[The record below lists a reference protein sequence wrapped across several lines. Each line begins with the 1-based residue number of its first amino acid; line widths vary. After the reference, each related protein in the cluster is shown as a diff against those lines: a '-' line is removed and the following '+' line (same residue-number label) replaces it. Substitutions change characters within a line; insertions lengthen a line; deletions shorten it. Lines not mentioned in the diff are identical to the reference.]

1 MNLRKYLVLLA
12 VMLFGGAGDVLLKR
26 GMQDFGRVDPH
37 HLFRVVGALANPWVL
52 LGIVFLICF
61 FVSYLTALSWADL
74 SYVLP
79 ATAMGYLL
87 VAVLS
92 RFFLHENV
100 SPYRWLG
107 IALIS
112 CGVGWVTRGPALT
125 QRPSPEPLIPEPLI
139 SEQLIPEPQEQHEI
153 A

>member
-1 MNLRKYLVLLA
+1 VNLRKYLVLLA
-12 VMLFGGAGDVLLKR
+12 VMLFGGTGDVLLKR

-37 HLFRVVGALANPWVL
+37 HLWGVISALANPWVL

-107 IALIS
+107 IALIA

-125 QRPSPEPLIPEPLI
+125 TRETAKPLIPD
-139 SEQLIPEPQEQHEI
+139 PQEQHEI